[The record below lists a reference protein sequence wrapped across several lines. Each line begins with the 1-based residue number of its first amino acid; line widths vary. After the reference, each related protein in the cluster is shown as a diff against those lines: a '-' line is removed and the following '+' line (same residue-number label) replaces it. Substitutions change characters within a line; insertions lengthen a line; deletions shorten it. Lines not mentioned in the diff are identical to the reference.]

1 MTKPQIVTGI
11 DIGTDAIKIM
21 TVKKDAETGDI
32 HEVLFFDKV
41 KSAGVQKGRIQNPN
55 EVGKK
60 IQELITRAE
69 RKFDGEKLDEVY
81 VNING
86 SRIEMIPSQETIL
99 VARAN
104 GKVTVEDVERAIVQV
119 QEKIAPSLTNKEI
132 LNVYPKEWIL
142 DEEGDIKN
150 PVGLQGYKL
159 KLDALV
165 STCFYTDK
173 ENIIQSLALAD
184 IECDDSNIVA
194 STIADARAIL
204 SPELKELGVAIVN
217 IGASTSSVIVYQD
230 GKLISSMVFPL
241 GSANITNDIAIG
253 FKTEIETAEKIKQQ
267 FGCCFGDPRNM
278 SKKKIDF
285 DLDQG
290 NKNTSRDDDE
300 APIRKKIEIGG
311 KSSKKA
317 IPQKKEKDKKP
328 KNCFSFYEKD
338 LKKIIE
344 ARVLEILDLTG
355 REIKESVRSGM
366 LPGGVIM
373 IGGGAKLPGII
384 DMAKKE
390 YNLPCRLGCAK
401 NFSGLDKDPSYVT
414 VCGLVTDEFEEEEV
428 DQGQKGN
435 KNGRVKGIFRKIGD
449 IFGNL
454 IP

>member
-1 MTKPQIVTGI
+1 MTKSQIVTGI
-11 DIGTDAIKIM
+11 DIGTDSIKIL
-21 TVKKDAETGDI
+21 TVRKGIDSGEI
-32 HEVLFFDKV
+32 QEVSFFDKV

-60 IQELITRAE
+60 ILDLITKAE

-86 SRIEMIPSQETIL
+86 SRVEMIPSQETIL

-104 GKVTVEDVERAIVQV
+104 GKVTVEDADRAMLQV
-119 QEKIAPSLTNKEI
+119 QEKIMPSLTNKEI
-132 LNVYPKEWIL
+132 LSVYPKEWIL

-173 ENIIQSLALAD
+173 ENISQALAMAD
-184 IECDDSNIVA
+184 IECDEHTIIA

-217 IGASTSSVIVYQD
+217 IGSGTTSVIIYQE
-230 GKLISSMVFPL
+230 GKLVNSTIFPL
-241 GSANITNDIAIG
+241 GSSNITNDIAIG
-253 FKTEIETAEKIKQQ
+253 FKTEIEIAEKIKQQ
-267 FGCCFGDPRNM
+267 FGCCFSDQRNV

-285 DLDQG
+285 DLDSG
-290 NKNTSRDDDE
+290 IKHSIDEDDSSF
-300 APIRKKIEIGG
+300 RKKIEIDG
-311 KSSKKA
+311 KPKKKVVA
-317 IPQKKEKDKKP
+317 EKVKKP
-328 KNCFSFYEKD
+328 QNCFSFYEKD

-344 ARVLEILDLTG
+344 ARVSEILELTG
-355 REIKESVRSGM
+355 REISRSVRSGS
-366 LPGGVIM
+366 LPGGVIL

-390 YNLPCRLGCAK
+390 YNLPCRLGYAK
-401 NFSGLDKDPSYVT
+401 NFSGLDKDPAFVT
-414 VCGLVTDEFEEEEV
+414 VCGLVSDELESEDSGTPPKPGGLGGWLRKLIEML
-428 DQGQKGN
+428 
-435 KNGRVKGIFRKIGD
+435 KNF
-449 IFGNL
+449 